1 MGGYTDAIYEKIDE
15 AALNAETTP
24 AEPGYFHLT
33 IDPDDE
39 NFRQEILGW
48 KIVHCEYGFPNREF
62 LRFPVTAQG
71 VILGNPFVELPDGS
85 IEMGGPFFGG
95 GYIEP
100 FANLDEYIA
109 FARDQWGYMKSRSD
123 EDYEDVWKI

>member
-1 MGGYTDAIYEKIDE
+1 MGAYTNAICEKIDE

-24 AEPGYFHLT
+24 AEPGYFNLT
-33 IDPDDE
+33 EDPDDE
-39 NFRQEILGW
+39 DFRQEVIGW
-48 KIVHCEYGFPNREF
+48 RIVDCEWGF

-71 VILGNPFVELPDGS
+71 VFVGNPFVELPDGTV
-85 IEMGGPFFGG
+85 IMEGAIFGSDPG
-95 GYIEP
+95 P